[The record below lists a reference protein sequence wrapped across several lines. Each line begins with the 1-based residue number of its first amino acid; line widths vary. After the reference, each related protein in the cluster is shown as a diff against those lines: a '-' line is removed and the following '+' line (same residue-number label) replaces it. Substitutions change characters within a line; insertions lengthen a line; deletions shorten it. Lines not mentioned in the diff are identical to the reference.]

1 MNCWTRSP
9 GRTRSNHSRQARGR
23 RPVSSGGGRNW
34 RLVRADTDAVPSSVR
49 RFMARARQRRLRAA
63 LPWAVAA
70 GIALVVGAGV
80 WVVYGTSVLGVR
92 DVRVVGTEVLGS
104 LDVEQAAAV
113 PMHQPLASVDLGAVR
128 ARVQRLAPVDRAI
141 VSRSWP
147 STVVVE
153 VIERSPV
160 AAVPAGKDQFL
171 LIDHEGVAYRTV
183 STVPDGLP
191 LARLTA
197 PGPRD
202 VNTRA
207 ALTVLGAL
215 SDQLREQL
223 VAISVAAPARIQLE
237 LRKSRTVIW
246 GDDTSN
252 DTKSQV
258 ATALLKSRG
267 DRIDVSAPAV
277 VTIK

>member
-1 MNCWTRSP
+1 
-9 GRTRSNHSRQARGR
+9 
-23 RPVSSGGGRNW
+23 VSSGGGRNW

-49 RFMARARQRRLRAA
+49 RFMARARQRRLRAL

-70 GIALVVGAGV
+70 GVALVVGALI

-92 DVRVVGTEVLGS
+92 NVEVAGTETLSPV
-104 LDVEQAAAV
+104 DVEQAAAV
-113 PMHQPLASVDLGAVR
+113 PENEPLARVDLDAVR
-128 ARVQRLAPVDRAI
+128 ARVQRLAPVERAI

-153 VIERSPV
+153 VIERTPV
-160 AAVPAGKDQFL
+160 AAVPSGPDQFQ
-171 LIDHEGVAYRTV
+171 LIDGAGVAYRTV
-183 STVPDGLP
+183 AKVPDGLP
-191 LARLTA
+191 MARLAA

-207 ALTVLGAL
+207 ALTVLAAL
-215 SDQLREQL
+215 SDELREQL

-237 LRKSRTVIW
+237 LRKDRTVIW
-246 GDDTSN
+246 GDDTAN

-258 ATALLKSRG
+258 ATALLKRKG

>member
-1 MNCWTRSP
+1 
-9 GRTRSNHSRQARGR
+9 
-23 RPVSSGGGRNW
+23 VSSGGGRNW

-63 LPWAVAA
+63 LPWAVTA
-70 GIALVVGAGV
+70 GVALVVGALI
-80 WVVYGTSVLGVR
+80 WIVYGTAVFGVR
-92 DVRVVGTEVLGS
+92 DVHVVGTQMLSS

-113 PMHQPLASVDLGAVR
+113 PMNQPLARVDLDAVR

-147 STVVVE
+147 YTVVVE
-153 VIERSPV
+153 VIERTAM
-160 AAVPAGKDQFL
+160 AAVPAGSQQFT

-183 STVPDGLP
+183 SKVPAGLP
-191 LARLTA
+191 MARLAA

-207 ALTVLGAL
+207 ALTVLAAL
-215 SDQLREQL
+215 SDELREQL
-223 VAISVAAPARIQLE
+223 VTISVAAPARIQLE
-237 LRKSRTVIW
+237 LRKNRTVIW

-258 ATALLKSRG
+258 ATALLKRKG